1 MLSDVVNLLGDRG
14 QKKNDTETSL
24 ILAGHRR
31 GGHLALH
38 QHTYSTYT

>member
-1 MLSDVVNLLGDRG
+1 MLSDVVNLLGDRV
-14 QKKNDTETSL
+14 QKNDTETNL

-38 QHTYSTYT
+38 QHTHSTYT